1 MCEKQEKGDKVK
13 ARIIPV
19 LMASIVSSISSFIF
33 GFSLGYPSPIEKEI
47 KAIGVLDEHT
57 FPIFNSCLFIFAA
70 IGSVS
75 VSFLT
80 ERFGGKAIIILFS
93 IPNAL
98 GWLCIVL
105 GLNWAIMLLG
115 RALIGIAI
123 GASTAIVSIYISDM
137 APKQSK
143 GFYGSMLQHA
153 FITGVLCSHLL
164 GAFISFRWLAL
175 VPVVALLIQSLIFSW
190 QPYSPKWLAARE
202 LEKDAL
208 NTLKYLRGPNYDY
221 QSEYEEMQRVV
232 KEASDW
238 TFLQRIR
245 SLFFEVKNL
254 RILIIMSIVFIGVE
268 ITGTSIIASYS
279 STILKSSRL
288 LSPNIA
294 SFIPT
299 STQSISVILFTFI
312 VDRIGRKPLLLFS
325 GTGIALSHVILSVYS
340 FGSIHVWH
348 QCSALD
354 TTSSITN
361 STGIHTLVSVQFCD
375 YITLVPM
382 GALILLRFVYGLGW
396 GPIPCI
402 LLGEFF
408 PVKVRSTAAS
418 LSICVF
424 MSAIAFIV
432 LVFPYLQQL
441 LGAHY
446 VFSILGFLNFTAC
459 VFVFL
464 FVPETTGLSMEE
476 IEELFKSKIIFV
488 KFWNPFPRKY
498 VYDAVV

>member
-1 MCEKQEKGDKVK
+1 MRRKLGEGDKVK
-13 ARIIPV
+13 ARITPV
-19 LMASIVSSISSFIF
+19 LIASIVSSISSFIF

-47 KAIGVLDEHT
+47 KAIGVLDDLT
-57 FPIFNSCLFIFAA
+57 FPIFSSCFFIFAA

-80 ERFGGKAIIILFS
+80 ERLGGKFIIILLS

-98 GWLCIVL
+98 GWLCIAF
-105 GLNWAIMLLG
+105 GLNWAIMLFG
-115 RALIGIAI
+115 RALVGLVA
-123 GASTAIVSIYISDM
+123 GSSFVLVPVYISDM

-143 GFYGSMLQHA
+143 GFYGSICHHA
-153 FITGVLCSHLL
+153 FLSGVLCSHLL
-164 GAFISFRWLAL
+164 GAFISFRWLVL
-175 VPVVALLIQSLIFSW
+175 IPVVALVIQSLILSW
-190 QPYSPKWLAARE
+190 QPYSPKWLASRG
-202 LEKDAL
+202 LEKEAL

-221 QSEYEEMQRVV
+221 QSEYEEMQLVI
-232 KEASDW
+232 KGASDW

-245 SLFFEVKNL
+245 SLFLEVKNL

-268 ITGTSIIASYS
+268 ITGTSIVASYS

-299 STQSISVILFTFI
+299 STQLLSMILFTFI
-312 VDRIGRKPLLLFS
+312 VDKIGRKPLLLFS
-325 GTGIALSHVILSVYS
+325 GAGIALSYVVLSVYS

-348 QCSALD
+348 KCSELD

-361 STGIHTLVSVQFCD
+361 STRIHTLVSVQFCD

-396 GPIPCI
+396 GPIPTI
-402 LLGEFF
+402 LLGEMF

-424 MSAIAFIV
+424 LSTVSLTV

-441 LGAHY
+441 LGAPI
-446 VFSILGFLNFTAC
+446 VFSILCILNFTEC

-488 KFWNPFPRKY
+488 KFRNPFPRKY